1 LVIASRTQDV
11 PAAADWPEGG
21 RSFFEGI
28 ESYATEFHPCEMPAF
43 GADALDESSIQDGY
57 QMNLVAV
64 CAIFTSFYIGLSLLP
79 LHAALLPVAA
89 VLLVVGPLAA
99 IVMGRYLREKK
110 KGDQKD

>member
-1 LVIASRTQDV
+1 
-11 PAAADWPEGG
+11 
-21 RSFFEGI
+21 
-28 ESYATEFHPCEMPAF
+28 
-43 GADALDESSIQDGY
+43 
-57 QMNLVAV
+57 MNLVAV